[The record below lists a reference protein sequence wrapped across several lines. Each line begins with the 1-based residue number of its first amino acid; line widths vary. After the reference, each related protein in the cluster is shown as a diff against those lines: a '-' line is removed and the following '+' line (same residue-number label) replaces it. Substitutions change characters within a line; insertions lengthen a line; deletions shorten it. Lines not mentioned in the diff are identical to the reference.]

1 MADVRQFFPHSL
13 PQYPRLQ
20 QGSCGTPRM
29 VDPVPGCRPQRFTA
43 SPIRVFSGGVTLT
56 VVRRVTDHEGRPDGE
71 AAELQDRRRVVRVQL
86 GRSAWPRC
94 WARASVPQVRRQG
107 RLRTRPSIR
116 PRDHPS
122 APDAFLPSVAPQ
134 DAARHGSRPARRS
147 DTWRAP
153 RRGRQRPL
161 ACTGYKCVKTI
172 SFSRIYRVCSAA
184 GRAYQLLCRTR
195 PVTRWGV
202 PFTAT
207 YHSFW
212 SSDPSF
218 SASRLDVEVV
228 LDFRSASVMVGPA
241 SRLRRRRWTRERGRL

>member
-107 RLRTRPSIR
+107 RLRTRL
-116 PRDHPS
+116 PS

-172 SFSRIYRVCSAA
+172 SLQPLIESAA
-184 GRAYQLLCRTR
+184 TPVGRTSCPA
-195 PVTRWGV
+195 
-202 PFTAT
+202 
-207 YHSFW
+207 
-212 SSDPSF
+212 
-218 SASRLDVEVV
+218 
-228 LDFRSASVMVGPA
+228 GP
-241 SRLRRRRWTRERGRL
+241 GP